1 MEHRVAM
8 ISIIAQETEGVEQ
21 LNALLH
27 EYAPCII
34 GRMGIPYRQRG
45 IHIISV
51 AMDAPQDAINTLAGK
66 LGKIE
71 GISAKTAYSNLTFP
85 ALQK

>member
-1 MEHRVAM
+1 MRCCM
-8 ISIIAQETEGVEQ
+8 NTRRI
-21 LNALLH
+21 LL
-27 EYAPCII
+27 AGWGSRT
-34 GRMGIPYRQRG
+34 GRRG